1 MSRRRDRGSA
11 GVPRSRAPSYPR
23 QGPSDSALVRLVR
36 QPPAREAAP
45 HGGAAGARPR
55 HRPPSSWQRDRS
67 PPARPVADGPICS
80 GAFSRWTRSRA
91 SGAGARCGALRASLT
106 GPSSIAF
113 SRSSRRAPPWHA
125 RTARAGRRRVAR
137 RCNNGRSML
146 RPPPPP
152 AHPCRRDS
160 VPGASTGAA
169 WRARTLALGPPSVAS
184 NAWCTRGAQKH
195 RVRWLGLAH
204 ARPTRYAVGLTST
217 RCAPCVAVRY
227 SRWHDTISYPC
238 RPRATLS

>member
-1 MSRRRDRGSA
+1 MIG
-11 GVPRSRAPSYPR
+11 
-23 QGPSDSALVRLVR
+23 LRLVR
-36 QPPAREAAP
+36 HPRAPAIVVA
-45 HGGAAGARPR
+45 ARPIA
-55 HRPPSSWQRDRS
+55 PSEASRRWADRLRRIFEVD
-67 PPARPVADGPICS
+67 PLACI
-80 GAFSRWTRSRA
+80 
-91 SGAGARCGALRASLT
+91 RCGGTMRIVACITDRAVIDRILT
-106 GPSSIAF
+106 HLHT
-113 SRSSRRAPPWHA
+113 RATLA
-125 RTARAGRRRVAR
+125 RTPGPRGKPGRRSVAR

-152 AHPCRRDS
+152 AHPWRRDS

-184 NAWCTRGAQKH
+184 NAWCPEN

-238 RPRATLS
+238 RPLRTCVRSARRRRTPRDSARTARACPRGSTRPPC